1 MSTMLRCLMVG
12 CLTVVCGCALQQG
25 GRGEKSGVAAQET
38 RYAGFAS
45 QLGEQMEGTIASVE
59 KTPFGGPAEVS
70 VGRPY
75 VSGLRMLCRRAT
87 LTDPHREMTVAMSSG
102 WIVQGRVIMALIL
115 REVHTLYGSSRLGY
129 LWAVIQTMFGIGIFW
144 GIREIAGARA
154 PHGMS
159 VLMFLLAGF
168 GLWATFSETLT
179 KCMSAV
185 SGNKA
190 LLTFPQVTPLDL
202 MLSQLSSGCVIT
214 GIAAFC
220 GTSLYVS
227 DWTGLFAAFLLTPL
241 LGLGCGMLCASLAVF
256 WPTLEKIVPMILR
269 ILFFASGIFFSVSMF
284 PKNIADI
291 LLLNPVMQLI
301 ELLRQSLSRGYVA
314 PTYDYLYIVAF
325 CVVSL
330 CLGGLLERYARKRA
344 EQ

>member
-1 MSTMLRCLMVG
+1 
-12 CLTVVCGCALQQG
+12 
-25 GRGEKSGVAAQET
+25 
-38 RYAGFAS
+38 
-45 QLGEQMEGTIASVE
+45 
-59 KTPFGGPAEVS
+59 
-70 VGRPY
+70 
-75 VSGLRMLCRRAT
+75 
-87 LTDPHREMTVAMSSG
+87 MSSG

-159 VLMFLLAGF
+159 ILIFLLAGF
-168 GLWATFSETLT
+168 GLWTMFSKTLS

-202 MLSQLSSGCVIT
+202 MLSRMIVVWGTQLFSGCVIAGAALFS
-214 GIAAFC
+214 GI
-220 GTSLYVS
+220 SIYIS
-227 DWTGLFAAFLLTPL
+227 NWTGLFAAVLLTPL
-241 LGLGCGMLCASLAVF
+241 LGLGCGILCASLAVF
-256 WPTLEKIVPMILR
+256 WPTLEKIIPMALR
-269 ILFFASGIFFSVSMF
+269 ILFFASGIFFSVSAF
-284 PKNIADI
+284 PKSVADI